1 MVFERKYSDE
11 VREDSVRRVFERR
24 REEPANRSILR
35 EVAEEFGIGPQSLRQ
50 WVQRYDDGSYDY
62 ESPSVRRIPADAP
75 GTEQP
80 TRYTNRQLIEKVAD
94 LERQIAVLEED
105 NRSLSRVVAIFGD
118 QLRLGASTDRVQ
130 VPSA

>member
-11 VREDSVRRVFERR
+11 VRERSVQRVFERR
-24 REEPANRSILR
+24 RDEPTNRSILR

-50 WVQRYDDGSYDY
+50 WVLRYDDGSYDY
-62 ESPSVRRIPADAP
+62 ESPSERRGHTDSPVA
-75 GTEQP
+75 EQP
-80 TRYTNRQLIEKVAD
+80 TRYTNRQLLEKVAD

-105 NRSLSRVVAIFGD
+105 NRSLSRVVSIFGD
-118 QLRLGASTDRVQ
+118 QLRLGATSDRVQ